1 MSFFLAK
8 DINIPAS
15 FEIIER
21 HLTVQTSGFSIVKIS
36 DYEYKFLADYS
47 WGTLIMK
54 GAPSMVEG
62 IKIFGTFKPGE
73 ETTKVMLIARPRKE
87 LFIIVVFWLIV
98 ASKILPGS
106 DTMPWWANVLF
117 PVFLIWTW
125 FVYRFQ
131 ENKLRSKVE
140 AYLRGINNVS

>member
-15 FEIIER
+15 FEMIER
-21 HLTVQTSGFSIVKIS
+21 HLAAQPAGFSVVKIS

-62 IKIFGTFKPGE
+62 IKVFGTFKPGE
-73 ETTKVMLIARPRKE
+73 RTTAVMLEARPRME
-87 LFIIVVFWLIV
+87 LFIIIVLWLIV
-98 ASKILPGS
+98 ASKVLPGS
-106 DTMPWWANVLF
+106 DTMPWWVNVIF

-125 FVYRFQ
+125 FLYRFQ
-131 ENKLRSKVE
+131 ENRLRSKVE
-140 AYLRGINNVS
+140 AYLSAIK